1 MPRPQETATHIL
13 PCKASPRSGVVQAVG
28 TNTSLYRSTLKGA
41 TAKLCWEAPERRPRV
56 GATRWYAVQVETG
69 RERAAC
75 ALVLRTAEAAGLA
88 DAFDE
93 LFSPGRHTLSK
104 VHGKL
109 VEGLEPLLPGYVIAV
124 ARPDDLDAVAEAL
137 RRTPRFARLV
147 GVGETFAPLSDQEV
161 SWICAFTQRGDR
173 TVEMSEG
180 FVEGGRVVVTSGPLV
195 GKEVLITKVNRR
207 KRTAEVE
214 LSICGRKVTTK
225 VGLNLTR
232 KNRY

>member
-1 MPRPQETATHIL
+1 M
-13 PCKASPRSGVVQAVG
+13 SM
-28 TNTSLYRSTLKGA
+28 
-41 TAKLCWEAPERRPRV
+41 
-56 GATRWYAVQVETG
+56 TRWYAVQVETG
-69 RERAAC
+69 REDAAC
-75 ALVLRTAEAAGLA
+75 VLVLRTAEAAGLA

-124 ARPDDLDAVAEAL
+124 ARPADLDAVAEAL

-147 GVGETFAPLSDQEV
+147 GIGGAFAPLSDQEV

-195 GKEVLITKVNRR
+195 GKEVLIKKVNRR

-214 LSICGRKVTTK
+214 LSICGRRITAK
-225 VGLNLTR
+225 VGLSLTR
-232 KNRY
+232 KNRC

>member
-1 MPRPQETATHIL
+1 MSMT
-13 PCKASPRSGVVQAVG
+13 K
-28 TNTSLYRSTLKGA
+28 
-41 TAKLCWEAPERRPRV
+41 
-56 GATRWYAVQVETG
+56 WYAVQVETG
-69 RERAAC
+69 REDAAC
-75 ALVLRTAEAAGLA
+75 ALVLRAAEAAGLA

-93 LFSPGRHTLSK
+93 LFSPKRRTLSK
-104 VHGKL
+104 VRGEL
-109 VEGLEPLLPGYVIAV
+109 AEGLEPLLPGYVIAV

-137 RRTPRFARLV
+137 RRTPRFTRLV

-225 VGLNLTR
+225 VGLSLVR
-232 KNRY
+232 KEKERGKRPRRD

>member
-1 MPRPQETATHIL
+1 M
-13 PCKASPRSGVVQAVG
+13 SM
-28 TNTSLYRSTLKGA
+28 
-41 TAKLCWEAPERRPRV
+41 
-56 GATRWYAVQVETG
+56 TRWYAVQVETG
-69 RERAAC
+69 REDAAC
-75 ALVLRTAEAAGLA
+75 VLVLRAAEAAGLA

-93 LFSPGRHTLSK
+93 LFSPKRRTLSK

-124 ARPDDLDAVAEAL
+124 ARPADLDAVAEAL

-147 GVGETFAPLSDQEV
+147 GIGGAFAPLSDQEV

-225 VGLNLTR
+225 VGLSLVR
-232 KNRY
+232 KEKERGKRPRRD